1 MAQYVT
7 SEALGDYGP
16 NCLQIINRLLL
27 CSFERFGIIHHL
39 SHGHSYLMKKILD
52 EVRLRVQL
60 MVILDSF
67 HFQIITPIFL
77 LMVLYSS
84 LE

>member
-7 SEALGDYGP
+7 SGALGDYGP

-52 EVRLRVQL
+52 EV
-60 MVILDSF
+60 
-67 HFQIITPIFL
+67 
-77 LMVLYSS
+77 
-84 LE
+84 